1 VKIWVHR
8 YELTP
13 GPDRA
18 RAAAAARSGALLKV
32 DFADDATGYADLHP
46 WTEFGQAP
54 LEDQLVSLGSGQPTP
69 LAQLA
74 LRHARTDGAARRGG
88 RSLFTGLPGIRSHGL
103 FTDWADAPA
112 AVFEECLA
120 AGYSA
125 AKLKVGRAP
134 EREADALNA
143 LAGLPLR
150 WRLDANAS
158 FTPETLSRWLAR
170 LVADVRRRIEFLED
184 PCAYDPAVWTAL
196 AADEK
201 IPLALDWE
209 LPNSP
214 ASWRGAAAIVVK
226 PASQDAFALGLAAA
240 QAGLNIV
247 VTHSMDHPLGRATAL
262 WTAMRLRQRHGELVC
277 EGGLQ
282 GDGLYLHDA
291 FGSET
296 PATNPAVVPP
306 VGTGFGFDHV
316 LQALSW
322 RAL

>member
-1 VKIWVHR
+1 MKIGVHR

-18 RAAAAARSGALLKV
+18 RAAASARRGALIKI
-32 DFADDATGYADLHP
+32 DFADDTTGYTDLHP

-54 LEDQLVSLGSGQPTP
+54 LEDQLASLSSEQPAP

-74 LRHARTDGAARRGG
+74 LRHARTDAAARRAG
-88 RSLFTGLPGIRSHGL
+88 RSLFTGLPGMRSHAL
-103 FTDWADAPA
+103 LTDWTDAPA

-120 AGYSA
+120 AGYSS
-125 AKLKVGRAP
+125 AKLKVGHDPA
-134 EREADALNA
+134 READALNA

-150 WRLDANAS
+150 WRLDANAA
-158 FTPETLSRWLAR
+158 FTAETLTRWLAR
-170 LVADVRRRIEFLED
+170 LTPEVRRRIEFLED
-184 PCAYDPAVWTAL
+184 PCPYDPAVWTAL

-214 ASWRGAAAIVVK
+214 APWPGAATIVVK
-226 PASQDAFALGLAAA
+226 PATQDAFALGLAAA

-282 GDGLYLHDA
+282 GDGLYLQDD
-291 FGSET
+291 FSSEML
-296 PATNPAVVPP
+296 AANPAVVPP
-306 VGTGFGFDHV
+306 VGTGFGFDRV

-322 RAL
+322 QTL